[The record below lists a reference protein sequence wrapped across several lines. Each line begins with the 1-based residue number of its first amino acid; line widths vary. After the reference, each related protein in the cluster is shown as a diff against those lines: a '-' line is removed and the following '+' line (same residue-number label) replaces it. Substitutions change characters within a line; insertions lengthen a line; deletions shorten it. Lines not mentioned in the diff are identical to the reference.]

1 MTAHE
6 PAGGSTPDHGA
17 HGDSGAASGAAQA
30 PRDPLATVLD
40 VLDTEEIDT
49 DLYRGRSL
57 PQPGG
62 RVFGGQVLAQSLITA
77 ARTVDGG
84 RLPHSVHGYF
94 LRAGDA
100 DRDITFT
107 VERLRDGRSFSARR
121 VHALQR
127 GAPILTLTASFQ
139 EDQPGLE
146 HTDSPPSTTP
156 PPESV
161 PSALDLLGAVAHP
174 VATFWTQTSA
184 FDLRHVEEPLY
195 LGPAA
200 DRTSRQL
207 VWVRAR
213 GRVPDG
219 PMSEVVHRS
228 LLAYACDQVM
238 LEPLLRRHGRS
249 WATPG
254 LSIASLDH
262 AMWFHRPARVDEWL
276 LYVQYAPS
284 ASGGRGLGSARV
296 YREDG
301 TLVASIAQE
310 GMIRV
315 PEVD

>member
-1 MTAHE
+1 MN
-6 PAGGSTPDHGA
+6 P
-17 HGDSGAASGAAQA
+17 
-30 PRDPLATVLD
+30 
-40 VLDTEEIDT
+40 TEELVDLLDLEELDT
-49 DLYRGRSL
+49 DLFRGRSL

-62 RVFGGQVLAQSLITA
+62 RVFGGQVLAQSLVA
-77 ARTVDGG
+77 AGRTVDGV

-100 DRDITFT
+100 SRDITFT

-127 GAPILTLTASFQ
+127 GEPILTLTSSFQ
-139 EDQPGLE
+139 VDQPGLE
-146 HTDSPPSTTP
+146 HTDSPPSRTP

-161 PSALDLLGAVAHP
+161 PSALDLLAPVDHP
-174 VATFWTQTSA
+174 VATFWTQTAA
-184 FDLRHVEEPLY
+184 FDLRHVDEPLY
-195 LGPAA
+195 LGPAREA
-200 DRTSRQL
+200 TSRQM
-207 VWVRAR
+207 VWMRAR

-219 PMSEVVHRS
+219 AASQVLHRA

-296 YREDG
+296 YRADG

-315 PEVD
+315 PDVD

>member
-1 MTAHE
+1 MTA
-6 PAGGSTPDHGA
+6 PDPTLPDGTPD
-17 HGDSGAASGAAQA
+17 
-30 PRDPLATVLD
+30 PLTTVLRVLD
-40 VLDTEEIDT
+40 VEELDT
-49 DLYRGRSL
+49 DLFRGGSL

-62 RVFGGQVLAQSLITA
+62 RVFGGQVLAQSLVA
-77 ARTVDGG
+77 AGRTVGDG

-100 DRDITFT
+100 GRGITFM

-121 VHALQR
+121 VHAMQH

-146 HTDSPPSTTP
+146 HTDSPPSATP
-156 PPESV
+156 PPETV
-161 PSALDLLGAVAHP
+161 PSALDLLGSVAHP
-174 VATFWTQTSA
+174 VTTFWAQTSA
-184 FDLRHVEEPLY
+184 FDLRHVEEPVY
-195 LGPAA
+195 LGPAEQ
-200 DRTSRQL
+200 RTSRQM
-207 VWVRAR
+207 VWMRAR
-213 GRVPDG
+213 GVVPDV
-219 PMSEVVHRS
+219 PQAEVLHRA
-228 LLAYACDQVM
+228 LMAYACDQVM

-276 LYVQYAPS
+276 LFVQDAPS

-296 YREDG
+296 YRQDG

-315 PEVD
+315 PDVD